1 MPKRT
6 LPKALAPNLALPLPK
21 PQQRTCSG
29 EHNLRPV
36 RVRLLHGARV
46 LLESLRAPGIKHP
59 LDQHLE
65 RTQRSRQ

>member
-1 MPKRT
+1 
-6 LPKALAPNLALPLPK
+6 
-21 PQQRTCSG
+21 
-29 EHNLRPV
+29 
-36 RVRLLHGARV
+36 V